1 MTRIPFLFAAL
12 VLAVLG
18 SATPAGAAV
27 RLDRAERAAIRYIN
41 AFRAHHGR
49 PAVHPLRALNR
60 AAESHSFDMATR
72 QFFSH
77 TSSNG
82 TPFDLRIRSFARKRA
97 VGEALA
103 WHTRRRGIA
112 RVIVRMWIA
121 SPPHRAILLEGGFRR
136 IGIARRH
143 GMWTADFASRR

>member
-1 MTRIPFLFAAL
+1 MTRMIVQFT
-12 VLAVLG
+12 VLAVVALALA
-18 SATPAGAAV
+18 SPADAAV
-27 RLDRAERAAIRYIN
+27 RLDRGEHAAIRHIN

-72 QFFSH
+72 HFFSH

-82 TPFDLRIRSFARKRA
+82 TPFDLRIRRFVRKRA

-103 WHTRRRGIA
+103 WHTSRRGIA
-112 RVIVRMWIA
+112 RVIVGMWIA
-121 SPPHRAILLEGGFRR
+121 SPPHRAILLEGRFRR